1 MGAKRRSSLLH
12 FDSSQNAFIHYQKSI
27 SVWSQIF
34 PQFNFQGLNL
44 LVPKNKILHLAVL
57 PTYIIYEAK
66 LLFEMP
72 SETQSRNWRH
82 GLVQTE
88 WKQQPLF
95 ISSHRNP
102 KHLRRKHQT
111 RGRMRFHLQKLS
123 PLLDPFYI
131 KTTTCNKR
139 ILQRSLSKVFTCF
152 YKVLTSKTK
161 TGDFIF
167 SDYG

>member
-12 FDSSQNAFIHYQKSI
+12 FDSNQNAFIHYQKSI

-34 PQFNFQGLNL
+34 LNL

-57 PTYIIYEAK
+57 PSYIIYEAK

-72 SETQSRNWRH
+72 SENQLRNWRH
-82 GLVQTE
+82 ISLVQTE

-111 RGRMRFHLQKLS
+111 RGYMRFHLQKLS
-123 PLLDPFYI
+123 PILDPFYI
-131 KTTTCNKR
+131 NTTTCNKR
-139 ILQRSLSKVFTCF
+139 SLQRSLSKVFTCY
-152 YKVLTSKTK
+152 YKVLACNTK